1 MILISVFRLK
11 SVSTQFENKTMQ
23 GGEMKKLSVLVAAF
37 CLVVLQAVGAH
48 SAKISVSQFVEHPA
62 LDAVLKGFQ
71 AYLQEKGIDAKYTVH
86 NAQANMGTATQ
97 IAQQMIGEK
106 ADLLV
111 AIATPSAQTCA
122 QALSKAPTNM
132 KRPFLFT
139 AVTDP
144 VAAGLVK
151 DLKKPTGGI
160 TGVSDLLPIKEH
172 IKMVLSYNRDIKTLG
187 LLYNAGE
194 ANSKATIAAIKK
206 QSGELGFATVEA
218 TASKTADVYQ
228 AAKSLVGRVD
238 AVFIPTDNTI
248 VSALESVIKVGIQNK
263 LPIFAADVDS
273 VKRGAVAAMGFDYYK
288 HGYQTGAIAE
298 KILGGT
304 KPEDIPVEFQK
315 DLQLHINEKFSLKM
329 GLTPPADLLKKA
341 TKVYR

>member
-1 MILISVFRLK
+1 
-11 SVSTQFENKTMQ
+11 
-23 GGEMKKLSVLVAAF
+23 MKKLIFATLLGVF
-37 CLVVLQAVGAH
+37 VGFQGLIAQG
-48 SAKISVSQFVEHPA
+48 ATISVSQFVEHPA
-62 LDAVLKGFQ
+62 LDAVLQGMQ
-71 AYLQEKGIDAKYTVH
+71 DYLMEKHVDVSYAIH

-122 QALSKAPTNM
+122 QALAKAPDDL
-132 KRPFLFT
+132 KRPLLFT

-144 VAAGLVK
+144 IAAGLIK
-151 DLKKPTGGI
+151 DLQKPGGGI
-160 TGVSDLLPIKEH
+160 TGVSDLLPVEEH
-172 IKMVLSYNRDIKTLG
+172 LRMVLAYKSDIKKLG

-194 ANSKATIAAIKK
+194 ANSKATIAAIKAL
-206 QSGELGFATVEA
+206 SGKLGFETVEA
-218 TASKTADVYQ
+218 TAGKTADVFQ

-248 VSALESVIKVGIQNK
+248 VSALESVIKVGVQNK

-288 HGYQTGAIAE
+288 HGRQTGAMAE
-298 KILGGT
+298 RILAGE
-304 KPEDIPVEFQK
+304 KPGNMPVEFQK
-315 DLQLHINEKFSLKM
+315 DLQLHINAGYSRQM
-329 GLTPPADLLKKA
+329 GLEPPVAMLKKA
-341 TKVYR
+341 TQVYE

>member
-1 MILISVFRLK
+1 
-11 SVSTQFENKTMQ
+11 
-23 GGEMKKLSVLVAAF
+23 MKKFLMA
-37 CLVVLQAVGAH
+37 VVLSTLVIFQGLAVQCAT
-48 SAKISVSQFVEHPA
+48 ISVSQFVEHPA
-62 LDAVLKGFQ
+62 LDAVLKGMQ
-71 AYLQEKGIDAKYTVH
+71 DYLKEKKVDVTYTVH

-111 AIATPSAQTCA
+111 AIATPSAQTCV
-122 QALSKAPTNM
+122 QALAKAPTDH

-151 DLKKPTGGI
+151 DLQKPEPGI
-160 TGVSDLLPIKEH
+160 TGVSDLLPIEEH
-172 IKMVLSYNRDIKTLG
+172 LRMVLAYKGDIKKLG

-194 ANSKATIAAIKK
+194 ANSKATIAAIKEL
-206 QSGELGFATVEA
+206 SGKLGFEVIEA
-218 TASKTADVYQ
+218 TAGKTADVHQ

-248 VSALESVIKVGIQNK
+248 VSALESVIKVGVENK
-263 LPIFAADVDS
+263 LPIFTADVDS

-288 HGYQTGAIAE
+288 HGYQTGAMAE
-298 KILGGT
+298 RILAGE
-304 KPEDIPVEFQK
+304 KPESMPVQFQTE
-315 DLQLHINEKFSLKM
+315 LQLHINAAYSRQM
-329 GLTPPADLLKKA
+329 GLEPPAAMLQKA
-341 TKVYR
+341 TQVYE

>member
-1 MILISVFRLK
+1 MKKKLMITFAVLGCFALSAGALQAAVISV
-11 SVSTQFENKTMQ
+11 N
-23 GGEMKKLSVLVAAF
+23 
-37 CLVVLQAVGAH
+37 
-48 SAKISVSQFVEHPA
+48 QFVEHPA

-71 AYLQEKGIDAKYTVH
+71 DYLSEKGMDIQYNIH

-111 AIATPSAQTCA
+111 AIATPSAQACV
-122 QALSKAPTNM
+122 QALSKAPAEL

-144 VAAGLVK
+144 IAAGLVK
-151 DLKKPTGGI
+151 DLQHPDAGI
-160 TGVSDLLPIKEH
+160 TGVSDLLPIEKH
-172 IKMVLSYNRDIKTLG
+172 ITMVMQYVGNLKTLG

-194 ANSKATIAAIKK
+194 ANSKATVASINALRD
-206 QSGELGFATVEA
+206 SLGFKTVEA

-228 AAKSLVGRVD
+228 AAASLVGRVD

-248 VSALESVIKVGIQNK
+248 VSALESVIKVGVQNK

-298 KILGGT
+298 KILNGA
-304 KPEDIPVEFQK
+304 KPESIPVEFQK
-315 DLQLHINEKFSLKM
+315 DLQLHINAGYSKKM
-329 GLTPPADLLKKA
+329 GLTPPEALLKEA
-341 TKVYR
+341 TQVYE

>member
-1 MILISVFRLK
+1 MKRSLI
-11 SVSTQFENKTMQ
+11 
-23 GGEMKKLSVLVAAF
+23 
-37 CLVVLQAVGAH
+37 VVLLSIFFCFYLVSAH
-48 SAKISVSQFVEHPA
+48 AATISVSQFVEHPA

-71 AYLQEKGIDAKYTVH
+71 DYLKEKGVDASYNVH

-97 IAQQMIGEK
+97 VAQQMVGEK

-111 AIATPSAQTCA
+111 AIATPSAQTCV
-122 QALSKAPTNM
+122 QALSKAPADL

-151 DLKKPTGGI
+151 DLQKPDPGI
-160 TGVSDLLPIKEH
+160 TGVSDLLPIEEH
-172 IKMVLSYNRDIKTLG
+172 IQMVLTYMGDIKTLG

-194 ANSKATIAAIKK
+194 ANSKATIASIKALSEK
-206 QSGELGFATVEA
+206 LGFATVEA

-228 AAKSLVGRVD
+228 AAKSLVGRAD

-248 VSALESVIKVGIQNK
+248 VSALESVIKVGVQNK

-298 KILGGT
+298 RILGGE
-304 KPEDIPVEFQK
+304 KPESIPVQFQK
-315 DLQLHINEKFSLKM
+315 DLQLHINANYSRQM
-329 GLTPPADLLKKA
+329 GVEPPSELLSKA
-341 TKVYR
+341 TQVYE